1 MEISTLASAGD
12 CDELLLPCC
21 SSNLHSQTDKQLYHI
36 IKEVEYLAVLDGFF
50 LTTTIPLG
58 SKQKFVL
65 SKLDF
70 DTYPVNRLS
79 FHFLIGLFG
88 LKLSQQRR

>member
-36 IKEVEYLAVLDGFF
+36 IKEVEYLAVLDEFF

-58 SKQKFVL
+58 SKQKFVA
-65 SKLDF
+65 
-70 DTYPVNRLS
+70 N
-79 FHFLIGLFG
+79 
-88 LKLSQQRR
+88 